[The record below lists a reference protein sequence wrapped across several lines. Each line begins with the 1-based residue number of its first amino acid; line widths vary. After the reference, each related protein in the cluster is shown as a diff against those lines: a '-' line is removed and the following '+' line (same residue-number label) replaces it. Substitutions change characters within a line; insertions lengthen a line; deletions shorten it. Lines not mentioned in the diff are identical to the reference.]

1 MGRGSTAVAVVA
13 ADSADNSC
21 SEAAAVAG
29 RSKIAED
36 EAEVVVADVCQQLLQ
51 SCCALGMHEFLIEVF
66 VADVSQQLLQCC
78 CALGMHELLIEV
90 VVVHIV
96 QVILQRRLLGNLH
109 QNLKIIF
116 T

>member
-1 MGRGSTAVAVVA
+1 MH
-13 ADSADNSC
+13 
-21 SEAAAVAG
+21 ELL
-29 RSKIAED
+29 I
-36 EAEVVVADVCQQLLQ
+36 EVVVAVVGLQL
-51 SCCALGMHEFLIEVF
+51 S
-66 VADVSQQLLQCC
+66 QCC